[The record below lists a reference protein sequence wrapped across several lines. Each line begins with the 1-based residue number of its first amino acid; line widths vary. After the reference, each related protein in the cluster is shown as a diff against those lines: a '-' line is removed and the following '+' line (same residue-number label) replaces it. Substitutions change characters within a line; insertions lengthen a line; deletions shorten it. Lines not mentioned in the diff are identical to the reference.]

1 MNLWAGLVAAG
12 VALGA
17 VPADTLRVVQVGE
30 IQVVAAQSR
39 LDAAIALAEGIDR
52 PTEWPGLGRR
62 SPGALQFVLVA
73 DSAGLAAAT
82 QGRAP
87 GWGAAVA
94 FPQSRT
100 ILLRADLPDLP
111 RTLRHEVAHLIL
123 RARVP
128 GRLPL
133 WFEEGY
139 ASRAAGE
146 WGRLARMELHL
157 SVVLGG
163 VPRLGDLDGQ
173 LRSAAATA
181 DRAYALAATAVGAL
195 EARIPGHDLAPL
207 FARMEAGEGFEEA
220 VRGATSRDIS
230 RFESEWRESTRKQ
243 YRGALW
249 FAAGGWWFVAAGA
262 VVLAWGARKRRERP
276 RREALDVGWELP
288 PEGEEMMPNET
299 PEPSKIDPG
308 GQGR

>member
-1 MNLWAGLVAAG
+1 VSFFAGLVAAG
-12 VALGA
+12 VAFG
-17 VPADTLRVVQVGE
+17 VIPADTLRVVQVGE
-30 IQVVAAQSR
+30 IQVVAASRR

-62 SPGALQFVLVA
+62 SPGALQFVLLA
-73 DSAGLAAAT
+73 DSAELAAAT
-82 QGRAP
+82 RGRAP

-123 RARVP
+123 RQGVR

-146 WGRLARMELHL
+146 WGRLARLELHL

-173 LRSAAATA
+173 LRSAAPMA

-195 EARIPGHDLAPL
+195 EARIPGRDLSRL
-207 FARMEAGEGFEEA
+207 FAAMESGDGFDDA
-220 VRGATSRDIS
+220 VQGVTGRDIS
-230 RFESEWRESTRKQ
+230 RFEREWREETRKQ

-249 FAAGGWWFVAAGA
+249 LAAGGWWFVAAGV

-276 RREALDVGWELP
+276 RREALNVGWELP
-288 PEGEEMMPNET
+288 PEEPEVVPNET
-299 PEPSKIDPG
+299 PAPPKIDPG